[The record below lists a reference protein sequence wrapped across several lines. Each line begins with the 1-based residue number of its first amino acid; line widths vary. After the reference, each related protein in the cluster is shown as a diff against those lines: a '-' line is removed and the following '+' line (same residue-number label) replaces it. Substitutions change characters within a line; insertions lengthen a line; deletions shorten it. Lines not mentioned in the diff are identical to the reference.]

1 MKDLDDLMMESFIE
15 VVNDLRRASGLKHV
29 DFVARVWPESPQ
41 RSAIVRWHNMRGKVS
56 NTGKPQGVLITDAQ
70 RMAQALNTDI
80 AYLFLQASQVTKI
93 KAAEVETTLP
103 RMAKAETKAKPGGE
117 MKKQLKGR
125 AVTPKAAKKAI

>member
-29 DFVARVWPESPQ
+29 DFVAKVWPESPQ

-80 AYLFLQASQVTKI
+80 AYLFLQASQAAKT
-93 KAAEVETTLP
+93 KAAEAAAP
-103 RMAKAETKAKPGGE
+103 KKAKAAARPKPDGETGKPAKSKPAT
-117 MKKQLKGR
+117 LR
-125 AVTPKAAKKAI
+125 AAKKM